1 MKPRRGGCSSIL
13 AGLPIPFCM
22 LPTRQRPGAI
32 LTSCSLKTDYPDCMR
47 KQLGDR
53 LTPFSEKD
61 FALLRSTNTD
71 FYGMNYYTSQFAKHR
86 TVPAADTDV
95 MGNVEELQEDK
106 NGTSIGEKSGVSWL
120 RSTPDLFRRHLT
132 RVHRLY
138 GKPVYITENGCPC
151 PGEDKMTRDESVEDP
166 FRITYFEKHLEAIAK
181 SIREDGSDIK
191 GYFAWSLL
199 DNLEWSDGFGPRF
212 GVTFTDYTTLER
224 TPKKSATLLRNI
236 VTKALSA

>member
-1 MKPRRGGCSSIL
+1 
-13 AGLPIPFCM
+13 
-22 LPTRQRPGAI
+22 
-32 LTSCSLKTDYPDCMR
+32 MR

-53 LTPFSEKD
+53 LAPFSEKD

-71 FYGMNYYTSQFAKHR
+71 FYGMNYYTSQYAKHR
-86 TVPAADTDV
+86 ASPALDTDV
-95 MGNVEELQEDK
+95 IGNVEELQEDK
-106 NGTSIGEKSGVSWL
+106 NGTSVGEESGVSWL
-120 RSTPDLFRRHLT
+120 RSTPGLFRRHLT

-166 FRITYFEKHLEAIAK
+166 FRIKYFETHLEAIATAV
-181 SIREDGSDIK
+181 REDGSDIK

-224 TPKKSATLLRNI
+224 TPKKSATMLRSI